1 MIDALYDRVN
11 LLLIALVLAHRR
23 KVMEI
28 DKEYLDQQFEANF
41 QRTMGYLDKTLD
53 EKLDKFEEK
62 LDEKLAAQTKD
73 LKSYVHESFETQQ
86 VYLDE
91 RFKELTAGMEVKV
104 NFPALKTR

>member
-1 MIDALYDRVN
+1 
-11 LLLIALVLAHRR
+11 
-23 KVMEI
+23 MEI

-41 QRTMGYLDKTLD
+41 QRTVGYLDKTLD
-53 EKLDKFEEK
+53 EKLDKFEEKLDQK